1 MRFLTQ
7 TVITMTVR
15 PQGFPEATHWLEK
28 QTMHV
33 SSVDIGTPLP
43 GTKRGAAGRAVD
55 EMLASVAWYRGL
67 PVLERGLVHA
77 ELRTL
82 TLRAGEYLFQPGAS
96 SRGWY
101 GVVDGMVKWS
111 ARGADGRSLS
121 IAGLGAGNWFGEAAM
136 VCHANFEYEVIALR
150 TTRIVILPRET
161 CERLWNNNIEFTK
174 ALMNHL
180 AQRVN
185 WLMGRYTGNVLL
197 DVDTT
202 VAQMILAQLA
212 ADQSASENGRLRIS
226 QEEIACLCGISR
238 QRCNAAIVRL
248 VRMGILTTHYGGL
261 TVTDIGGLRRL
272 AAQPGTIKENATS
285 D

>member
-1 MRFLTQ
+1 M
-7 TVITMTVR
+7 
-15 PQGFPEATHWLEK
+15 QGL
-28 QTMHV
+28 
-33 SSVDIGTPLP
+33 SVDLGAASPAS
-43 GTKRGAAGRAVD
+43 KRNAAGRAVD
-55 EMLASVAWYRGL
+55 DMLASVPWYKGL
-67 PVLERGLVHA
+67 PVLERNLVRS

-82 TLRAGEYLFQPGAS
+82 TLGTGDYLFQPGAS
-96 SRGWY
+96 SPGWY

-136 VCHANFEYEVIALR
+136 VCHANFEYEVVALR
-150 TTRIVILPRET
+150 TTRLVILPRER

-185 WLMGRYTGNVLL
+185 WLMGRYTSNMLL
-197 DVDTT
+197 DVNTA
-202 VAQMILAQLA
+202 VAQMIVAQLA
-212 ADQSASENGRLRIS
+212 AERSAPADGRLKIS

-238 QRCNAAIVRL
+238 QRCNAAIARL
-248 VRMGILTTHYGGL
+248 VRMGILTTHYAGL
-261 TVTDIGGLRRL
+261 TVIDMDGLRRL
-272 AAQPGTIKENATS
+272 AAQTVTTGGRGI